1 MRLGMIKITNEAYAK
16 IQEMST
22 ALGIGHY
29 KIRVRVIGGGCA
41 GFSYDMAFEEVST
54 DMDELIV
61 INDVTIIVD
70 QLSLQYLDGTEIDYE
85 EQLLSGGFK
94 FNNPNVT
101 SNCGCGSS
109 FSV

>member
-1 MRLGMIKITNEAYAK
+1 
-16 IQEMST
+16 
-22 ALGIGHY
+22 
-29 KIRVRVIGGGCA
+29 
-41 GFSYDMAFEEVST
+41 MAFEEVST